1 MWSNPHDEYGGANA
15 NKRNTSTIPNPKASS
30 QRTISK
36 NKRKRPQRPKFDNT
50 NQNNNVDDNDENTT
64 TKSSSNYLSKPNPW
78 TNAHDEYPQKKPIL
92 ILTTPNDD
100 VINNNNKHSKSPK
113 SRRPIRIR
121 FETADDMDNID
132 DNHPEDNNN
141 NKIIIMKSNRPLNNN
156 NNKIIR
162 KRPLKKKPNY
172 VNADNIHAQQFH
184 SRSGYRAKSLPP
196 NPNRKTNQLGVQD
209 GQANFK
215 AMIKQAATMEGL
227 DKSDIRVQRM
237 IQRLGDQMNGVSGF
251 IHFLQNKDDELARV
265 VSKQDK
271 RKKQMDNV
279 NRKINNT
286 SG

>member
-1 MWSNPHDEYGGANA
+1 MWSNPHDEYAGANP
-15 NKRNTSTIPNPKASS
+15 NKPNKSSVSPKASRPRTTS
-30 QRTISK
+30 QK
-36 NKRKRPQRPKFDNT
+36 KRPQRPKFDNT
-50 NQNNNVDDNDENTT
+50 NQNNNDENDEQTNNHDRNSSFKYRGRGRS
-64 TKSSSNYLSKPNPW
+64 TKSEKSKPNVW
-78 TNAHDEYPQKKPIL
+78 DTHAHDEYAQKKPTRKR
-92 ILTTPNDD
+92 TTSNGDG
-100 VINNNNKHSKSPK
+100 INNNKRSKSPK
-113 SRRPIRIR
+113 SRRPVRIR
-121 FETADDMDNID
+121 FDTTEDNIDD
-132 DNHPEDNNN
+132 DNHPEE
-141 NKIIIMKSNRPLNNN
+141 KSNRPLNN

-162 KRPLKKKPNY
+162 KRPQKKKHNY
-172 VNADNIHAQQFH
+172 VSAANIHAQQFH
-184 SRSGYRAKSLPP
+184 SRSGYRAKPLPP
-196 NPNRKTNQLGVQD
+196 NPNRKTNQQRIQD
-209 GQANFK
+209 GQANFE